1 MPDGALVD
9 EEELRDEEMRRG
21 TMPPRFLV
29 LRRIFIFYYITRYYV
44 FTS

>member
-21 TMPPRFLV
+21 TIPPRFLV
-29 LRRIFIFYYITRYYV
+29 LRRIFIFYYITRYYD
-44 FTS
+44 FTF